1 MTAMFKFYNVHRT
14 NANKLQDLLNAH
26 AERGWEIHHIRN
38 VGSTAA
44 EHLMVIF
51 VRAFESI
58 DEQDR
63 YLANRAA
70 RHGVAK
76 KAAAPAIPEPVT
88 V

>member
-14 NANKLQDLLNAH
+14 NANRLQALLNDH

-51 VRAFESI
+51 VRTFGSM
-58 DEQDR
+58 DDR
-63 YLANRAA
+63 DGYLADRAA
-70 RHGVAK
+70 RHAAAK
-76 KAAAPAIPEPVT
+76 KPAVTGPPEPALV
-88 V
+88 